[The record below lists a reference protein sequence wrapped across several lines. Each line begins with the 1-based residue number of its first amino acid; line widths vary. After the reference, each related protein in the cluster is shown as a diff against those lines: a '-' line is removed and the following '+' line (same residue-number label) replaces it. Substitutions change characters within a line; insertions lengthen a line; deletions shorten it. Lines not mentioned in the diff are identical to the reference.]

1 MQGTLNVVPGEGSSA
16 SAVSDN
22 AAAQYASD
30 TAGAFA
36 AVAQASATAAATNT
50 IVAGTATPFVEVAEM
65 LPANASVKQGGQVT
79 WVTQAQKD
87 PHTVTFPLGHG
98 SDSVDPF
105 QPPVCEA
112 PVDVPIFFDAAGVPC
127 GNPAQFEQPLDVAPH
142 GGSIIS
148 SPTVPVT
155 SGIIANFPPFGN
167 SVTFSFTAS
176 GSYPYQC
183 RIHDHMVGT
192 IVVSA

>member
-1 MQGTLNVVPGEGSSA
+1 MQGTLTVVPGEGSSP

-22 AAAQYASD
+22 AGAQYASD

-50 IVAGTATPFVEVAEM
+50 IVAGTATPFVEVGEM
-65 LPANASVKQGGQVT
+65 LPANATVKQGASVT

-98 SDSVDPF
+98 SDSVEPF
-105 QPPVCEA
+105 LPPVCEA
-112 PVDVPIFFDAAGVPC
+112 APIDVPATFPGGVPC
-127 GNPAQFEQPLDVAPH
+127 GNPAAFEQPFNVAPQ

-148 SPTVPVT
+148 SPSVPVT

-167 SVTFSFTAS
+167 TVTFSFTAS
-176 GSYPYQC
+176 GTYPYMC